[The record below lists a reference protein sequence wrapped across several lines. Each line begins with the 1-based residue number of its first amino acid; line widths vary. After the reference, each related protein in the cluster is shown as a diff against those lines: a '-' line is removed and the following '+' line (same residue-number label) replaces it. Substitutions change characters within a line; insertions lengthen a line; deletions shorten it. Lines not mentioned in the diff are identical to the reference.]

1 MYVIYVHNWE
11 SPLAY
16 VAPNEASLETN
27 TTKFKNLF
35 WLSSYD
41 FESSE
46 VFINIPDFY
55 SFRN

>member
-1 MYVIYVHNWE
+1 MYVIYVHNLE

-35 WLSSYD
+35 
-41 FESSE
+41 
-46 VFINIPDFY
+46 
-55 SFRN
+55 

>member
-1 MYVIYVHNWE
+1 MYVIYVHNLE

-27 TTKFKNLF
+27 TTKFKNL
-35 WLSSYD
+35 SSYD